1 MALPICN
8 RLGEA
13 HPPPICTRMAVRL
26 GSMLS
31 CERGVRE
38 NEKTMAGEYAI
49 GEKAMAEENAMAG
62 YLKKAPLRRP

>member
-1 MALPICN
+1 
-8 RLGEA
+8 
-13 HPPPICTRMAVRL
+13 
-26 GSMLS
+26 MLS